1 MIRRLTALALPLLV
15 LVLAGCSALKYQ
27 TAEAPRVSLASLGVQ
42 ELGLV
47 EQRFDVGL
55 RLRNPNDFAL
65 PISGVEYQVQ
75 LEGESFASGITN
87 DRIEL
92 PAMGEQVISLGV
104 TTSLIN
110 NLQRLRRWQ
119 RSPPDS
125 LPYTV
130 SGRVTLAGVP
140 IRLPFDYSGKVPLT
154 MGFNRP

>member
-1 MIRRLTALALPLLV
+1 MQRRLPAFILV
-15 LVLAGCSALKYQ
+15 LVIGLLSGCSALKYQ
-27 TAEAPRVSLASLGVQ
+27 TAEAPRVSLASLGIQ

-65 PISGVEYQVQ
+65 PIAGVEYQVE
-75 LEGESFASGITN
+75 LEGESFASGMTN

-104 TTSLIN
+104 TTSLIS

-119 RSPPDS
+119 SAPPDS

-130 SGRVTLAGVP
+130 SGRVKLAGVP

-154 MGFNRP
+154 TGL